1 MRYIA
6 HVVQEGEGCDYMIS
20 CGETVWE
27 LEAENENEALIE
39 LKERIIGVWDADFYM
54 YHGGYWD
61 EDELESVTLF
71 EVSKEISL
79 PIKQLYNEATQYE
92 KNQIA
97 AKTQDKERKEY
108 ERLKARLKA
117 KFEGKKK

>member
-6 HVVQEGEGCDYMIS
+6 HVVQEGESCDYMIS

-27 LEAENENEALIE
+27 LEAENENAALIE
-39 LKERIIGVWDADFYM
+39 LKQRIIGVWDAAFNVYED
-54 YHGGYWD
+54 GYWN
-61 EDELESVTLF
+61 EDELERVTLF
-71 EVSKEISL
+71 EVNKEISL
-79 PIKQLYNEATQYE
+79 PIKEWYRAARKYE

-97 AKTQDKERKEY
+97 AKTQEDKERKEY
-108 ERLKARLKA
+108 ERLKA